1 MRIRVGLFICAVAL
15 LVFKSGGIAAEE
27 KWRLEKSTHFIVY
40 YKNAPED
47 FVRQLSEKAE
57 DLYNKIADDLGF
69 RRFDFWLWDNRAK
82 IYIYDN
88 AADYRQSSGQPGWS
102 AGCAVPKEKT
112 IYTYPFAKGFLEN
125 ILPHEMGHI
134 IFREF
139 VGFENYAVPVWL
151 EEGVASYQENIK
163 NPRAKAVLKE
173 ALSSGTFIGIDRL
186 AVLNPQ
192 SMTDDALVQLF
203 YIESASIVDFLI
215 SEFGKD
221 NFVLFCQNL
230 RDKKNFER
238 AISSAYP
245 FADLRELGQ
254 VWEKTLKND

>member
-1 MRIRVGLFICAVAL
+1 MRIITGLFIAAIAAFAL
-15 LVFKSGGIAAEE
+15 KSGCFAKEE
-27 KWRLEKSTHFIVY
+27 KWLQEKSTHFIVN
-40 YKNAPED
+40 YKGASED

-82 IYIYDN
+82 VYIYDN
-88 AADYRQSSGQPGWS
+88 AVDYQQSTGQPAWS
-102 AGCAVPKEKT
+102 AGCAMPKEKM
-112 IYTYPFAKGFLEN
+112 IYTYPFAKGFFEAV
-125 ILPHEMGHI
+125 LPHEMGHI

-151 EEGVASYQENIK
+151 EEGVASYQENVR
-163 NPRAKAVLKE
+163 NPAAKEILKGAV
-173 ALSSGTFIGIDRL
+173 ASGVFISMDKL

-192 SMTDDALVQLF
+192 TMTDTTLVQLF

-215 SEFGKD
+215 KEFGKD

-230 RDKKNFER
+230 RDKKNLER

-245 FADLRELGQ
+245 FANLEELGQ
-254 VWEKTLKND
+254 AWERNVKR